1 MRKVL
6 KYKKD
11 YSIVRLEGDEMNQL
25 LRGRFKEILVGKANL
40 LILVFPFYD
49 AFYKRESKDTK
60 CII

>member
-1 MRKVL
+1 
-6 KYKKD
+6 
-11 YSIVRLEGDEMNQL
+11 MNQL